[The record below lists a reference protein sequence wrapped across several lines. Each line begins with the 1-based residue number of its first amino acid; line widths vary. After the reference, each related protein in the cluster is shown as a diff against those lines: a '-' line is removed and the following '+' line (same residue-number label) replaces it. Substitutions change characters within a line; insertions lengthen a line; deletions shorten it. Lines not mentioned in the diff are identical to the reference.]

1 MPSPCLAGA
10 VEPGVE
16 SGLLNGHRPL
26 VLHLAGHCIGGLVG
40 AADRRGRL
48 RERQRC
54 VRCAV
59 GELIDRRLVEVLD
72 GVARLVVTRV
82 VRLPGRSAVDRHLL
96 GRLDARISTDGAT
109 GWDAFVKERLVV
121 RAAVE
126 GDGLSGEILRGEVV
140 EEDLLDLS
148 RTFWRG
154 APER

>member
-26 VLHLAGHCIGGLVG
+26 VLHLASRCIGGVVG

-48 RERQRC
+48 GERQRC
-54 VRCAV
+54 VRRAV

-82 VRLPGRSAVDRHLL
+82 VRLPGRSAVDRRLL
-96 GRLDARISTDGAT
+96 GRLDARISADGTT
-109 GWDAFVKERLVV
+109 GWDACVEERLVV

-126 GDGLSGEILRGEVV
+126 GGGLCAEILRGKVV
-140 EEDLLDLS
+140 EEDLLDRS
-148 RTFWRG
+148 RTVWRG
-154 APER
+154 GPE